1 MQREIYN
8 KQRCPIT
15 FGLPTKMTEKGFD
28 RSCQEKQQD
37 VVRSCKGSTSGRKK
51 YVICS
56 ICKGEN
62 KPAELEI
69 FLLEGIEGIIGEKQ
83 KIATL
88 VPKKSI

>member
-1 MQREIYN
+1 MQIEIYD

-37 VVRSCKGSTSGRKK
+37 VVRSCKGSMSGRKK
-51 YVICS
+51 NVICS
-56 ICKGEN
+56 VCKGEN

-69 FLLEGIEGIIGEKQ
+69 FILEGIEGIVGDKQ
-83 KIATL
+83 K
-88 VPKKSI
+88 

>member
-1 MQREIYN
+1 MQIEFYS

-37 VVRSCKGSTSGRKK
+37 VVRSCKGSVSARKK
-51 YVICS
+51 NGICS

-69 FLLEGIEGIIGEKQ
+69 FILEGIEGIVGEKQ
-83 KIATL
+83 KITVL
-88 VPKKSI
+88 VSDKI